1 MLTCRAS
8 DAGQATVNGEAAMR
22 TRPAIAAERRT
33 ECQLAYHRNRRRRW
47 QRVRHEIDLGASRR
61 ERERQLALH

>member
-1 MLTCRAS
+1 
-8 DAGQATVNGEAAMR
+8 MR
-22 TRPAIAAERRT
+22 TRPAIAVERRT
-33 ECQLAYHRNRRRRW
+33 ECQLAYLRNRRRRW